1 MVAVGLAEGARE
13 AAVRVVAATE
23 AGRWV
28 EGAMDMAISVA
39 AVTVAVG

>member
-23 AGRWV
+23 AGRW
-28 EGAMDMAISVA
+28 EKGAVDMAVSVA
-39 AVTVAVG
+39 AVTAAVG